1 MKKLLTFAAIIIAV
15 SGMLMPRLDAHC
27 QVPCGIF
34 HDQLRFEAMLE
45 DQSTIAKA
53 NVQIAELIK
62 ESTPLSTNQ
71 ATRWIMTKEDHCKNI
86 ISTVS
91 EYFMAQR
98 IKLGDDEEAYT
109 KTLVAAHTLMQ
120 AAMKAKQDPSAEVA
134 EAVKEAIFDLYRAYE
149 GKEPDF
155 HSH

>member
-1 MKKLLTFAAIIIAV
+1 MKKTILTLPLLAV
-15 SGMLMPRLDAHC
+15 AFLSLSTHNVEAHC

-34 HDQLRFEAMLE
+34 SDQAEFEKMLE
-45 DQSTIAKA
+45 AQTTIAKA
-53 NVQIAELIK
+53 NVEMAKLI
-62 ESTPLSTNQ
+62 EENTPLAVNQ
-71 ATRWIMTKEDHCKNI
+71 ATRWIMTKEDHCKKVI
-86 ISTVS
+86 ESVS

-98 IKLGDDEEAYT
+98 IKPDAENYETAL
-109 KTLVAAHTLMQ
+109 LAAHTVMR

-134 EAVKEAIFDLYRAYE
+134 EALKTAIFDLYRAYE

>member
-1 MKKLLTFAAIIIAV
+1 MKNTTLILSLALAAFTSLTLQKA
-15 SGMLMPRLDAHC
+15 DAHC

-34 HDQLRFEAMLE
+34 ADQAEFEKMLE
-45 DQSTIAKA
+45 AQTTIAKA
-53 NVQIAELIK
+53 NVEMAKLI
-62 ESTPLSTNQ
+62 EENTPLAVNQ
-71 ATRWIMTKEDHCKNI
+71 ATRWIMTKEDHCKKVI
-86 ISTVS
+86 ESIA

-98 IKLGDDEEAYT
+98 IKADADNYEKAL
-109 KTLVAAHTLMQ
+109 LAAHKVMV

-134 EAVKEAIFDLYRAYE
+134 ETLKTAIFDLYRAYE